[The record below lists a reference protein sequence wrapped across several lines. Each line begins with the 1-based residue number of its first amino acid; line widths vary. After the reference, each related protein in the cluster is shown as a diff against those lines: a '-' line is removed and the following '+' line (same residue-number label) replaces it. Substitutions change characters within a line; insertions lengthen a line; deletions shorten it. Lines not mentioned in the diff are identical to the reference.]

1 MSLAHLIAALLIAFW
16 FYCLGA
22 MQALSFKDKEAV
34 AAGVAHWTVDA
45 EGKVKLEYNK

>member
-16 FYCLGA
+16 FYCVGA
-22 MQALSFKDKEAV
+22 VQAFNFKDRAAV
-34 AAGVAHWTVDA
+34 AAGVAYWAVDA